1 MFSISLTLANLAH
14 ERRQLGE
21 AEMKKRIET
30 TDGDAQLFEAGQP
43 DYFELFRAF
52 NSEGSFFE
60 FARQLRQEPVQ
71 RWQEGARAAAA
82 G

>member
-1 MFSISLTLANLAH
+1 MG
-14 ERRQLGE
+14 RKLGE

-30 TDGDAQLFEAGQP
+30 TDADAQLFEAGQP
-43 DYFELFRAF
+43 DYFELFRSF

-60 FARQLRQEPVQ
+60 FARQLRQEPVT
-71 RWQEGARAAAA
+71 RWQENALAAA

>member
-1 MFSISLTLANLAH
+1 MTKRTETSGKGTEQGKLSASSAH
-14 ERRQLGE
+14 
-21 AEMKKRIET
+21 
-30 TDGDAQLFEAGQP
+30 P

-60 FARQLRQEPVQ
+60 FARQLREEPVK
-71 RWQEGARAAAA
+71 RWHENARAAAS

>member
-1 MFSISLTLANLAH
+1 MTN
-14 ERRQLGE
+14 Q
-21 AEMKKRIET
+21 IET
-30 TDGDAQLFEAGQP
+30 LGKTMEQGELSALAAHS
-43 DYFELFRAF
+43 DYFEIFRTF

-71 RWQEGARAAAA
+71 RWQENARAAAA

>member
-1 MFSISLTLANLAH
+1 MTN
-14 ERRQLGE
+14 E
-21 AEMKKRIET
+21 IET
-30 TDGDAQLFEAGQP
+30 SGKTLEKGMLSASAAHS
-43 DYFELFRAF
+43 DYFEIFRAF

-71 RWQEGARAAAA
+71 RWQENARAAAV

>member
-1 MFSISLTLANLAH
+1 MTNGTETSGKAVEQGKLSASAH
-14 ERRQLGE
+14 
-21 AEMKKRIET
+21 
-30 TDGDAQLFEAGQP
+30 P

-71 RWQEGARAAAA
+71 RWQENALAASA